1 MLTNFLIFYTLF
13 SILFLGICR
22 RFNILM
28 DKKIELEYG
37 ITLKD
42 KDYLL
47 SDIFEQISEFKANL
61 ST

>member
-28 DKKIELEYG
+28 DKKIEKHKKEHAE
-37 ITLKD
+37 
-42 KDYLL
+42 LL
-47 SDIFEQISEFKANL
+47 TEPDISGNQV
-61 ST
+61 